1 MLGRKPQPTALK
13 LICGNPGKRPLNEH
27 EPQPEPAVPECPE
40 HLSAEAKR
48 EWERITAH
56 LMRLGLLTEIDRA
69 ALAAYCQ
76 TYARWI
82 EAEQHIAQLG
92 LVVKAP
98 RTGYPIQN
106 PYLPIANK
114 ALEHMRNFL
123 TEFGMTPASRSR
135 IIAGAGGGAGTHAAT
150 EDDASDRWKGLIA

>member
-27 EPQPEPAVPECPE
+27 EPQPALAIPECPE
-40 HLSAEAKR
+40 HLSPEARR
-48 EWERITAH
+48 EWERITEH
-56 LMRLGLLTEIDRA
+56 LHRLGLLSQIDRA

-76 TYARWI
+76 AYGRWV
-82 EAEQHIAQLG
+82 EAEQSITKLG

-98 RTGYPIQN
+98 GSGYPIQN

-114 ALEHMRNFL
+114 ALEHMRHFL

-135 IIAGAGGGAGTHAAT
+135 ITASTAT
-150 EDDASDRWKGLIA
+150 GQGEDASDRWQGLIA